1 MARAQY
7 ARLYVGAM
15 LFCVSLAF
23 GASLL
28 SAIFRGFGG
37 VTGFMGARLWSLGRR
52 AAAIRCVCGYLIV
65 GLLLMAISSR

>member
-7 ARLYVGAM
+7 AGLYVGAV

-28 SAIFRGFGG
+28 SAIFWGFGG
-37 VTGFMGARLWSLGRR
+37 VTGFMGARLWWLGRR
-52 AAAIRCVCGYLIV
+52 VAAIRFVCGYLIV

>member
-7 ARLYVGAM
+7 AGLYVGAV
-15 LFCVSLAF
+15 LFCVSLAS

-28 SAIFRGFGG
+28 SAIFWGFGG

-52 AAAIRCVCGYLIV
+52 VAAIRFVCGYLIV
-65 GLLLMAISSR
+65 SLLPMAISSR

>member
-1 MARAQY
+1 MSRAQY
-7 ARLYVGAM
+7 ARLCVGAM

-28 SAIFRGFGG
+28 SAIFRGVGG
-37 VTGFMGARLWSLGRR
+37 VTGLMGARLWSLGHRVE
-52 AAAIRCVCGYLIV
+52 AIRFVGGYLIT